1 MKRKIVVIGLLAM
14 LCAVLTFT
22 IPVDQ
27 AQAKSKTVQI
37 RLVVPAPP
45 GDWPLTYVCEQLA
58 KGFNERVKEGYTM
71 EVFAGGAVA
80 VLPEY
85 FNALR
90 VGAVEM
96 ALAPWTFYAFMDQR
110 LGLIETP
117 FILNNNEAAVY
128 ASKKFLP
135 LYDELLQEKKF
146 NQKALGLM
154 GLNGLEVLATKP
166 VKTLEDWKGL
176 LVGSLGS
183 VSNNLVKDLGGAPT
197 VIPWPDFYQSL
208 QKGVIDA
215 VANGTHGSINTGL
228 HDVCKNVTLF
238 YGLCLWN
245 GWSINLDIWKNMPP
259 EVQNILQ
266 EEVNKQTDWMHS
278 VMKEM
283 DEKDYAELR
292 KKNVEIYKLPTK
304 ERERWVQ
311 ALIPF
316 REKQLSSEFGQK
328 ISKIAD
334 EANKKFPYTAEY

>member
-1 MKRKIVVIGLLAM
+1 MKRHIVVIGIFAVI
-14 LCAVLTFT
+14 CAVLTFT

-27 AQAKSKTVQI
+27 ALAKSKTVNI

-58 KGFNERVKEGYTM
+58 KGFNERVKEGYNM

-197 VIPWPDFYQSL
+197 RNSMAGFLSIAT
-208 QKGVIDA
+208 KGASSTLSPTAPMVPSTRGSPMFA
-215 VANGTHGSINTGL
+215 KMSPCFMAYACGTAGPSIWISGKT
-228 HDVCKNVTLF
+228 CRPRFKT
-238 YGLCLWN
+238 
-245 GWSINLDIWKNMPP
+245 SSK
-259 EVQNILQ
+259 
-266 EEVNKQTDWMHS
+266 
-278 VMKEM
+278 
-283 DEKDYAELR
+283 R
-292 KKNVEIYKLPTK
+292 K
-304 ERERWVQ
+304 
-311 ALIPF
+311 
-316 REKQLSSEFGQK
+316 
-328 ISKIAD
+328 
-334 EANKKFPYTAEY
+334 